1 MVYWFRIS
9 YPETYLLIHMNK
21 YAFFRWQHDYS
32 YSTCKFKNIFHYI
45 HLCFIFSHAVTWE
58 KLAIPYTNNPN
69 QLYYLY
75 CRPIFYKPYDLYIY
89 VFILYI
95 SSKTN
100 WPADSSHC
108 IPEQSLLFC
117 RDNNYCANTNI
128 FWILNNPEGKWRRNI
143 LLFPSNKLCINFLCC
158 YFFKPFKRNL
168 HLCK

>member
-1 MVYWFRIS
+1 MTTRTVPVS
-9 YPETYLLIHMNK
+9 LK
-21 YAFFRWQHDYS
+21 
-32 YSTCKFKNIFHYI
+32 IFSI
-45 HLCFIFSHAVTWE
+45 IFIFVSFFLMQLHE
-58 KLAIPYTNNPN
+58 KNWLYLTQTTQTNYIIFIVG
-69 QLYYLY
+69 LF
-75 CRPIFYKPYDLYIY
+75 FYKPYDLYIY

-168 HLCK
+168 HLRK